1 MTRNFLPI
9 ALLATG
15 AMMMASCLSDDDDI
29 TNITYYND
37 TAITSFSLGTL
48 TRTYLCNNGDTIR
61 KTYDQATDSTTTVDA
76 STYTFT
82 IDQLKHEIYNTDSLP
97 AGTDVSKAVCT
108 VASKN
113 SGIIAVR
120 RIDSD
125 TLDFYRSTDSLDLT
139 KPREFR
145 VYSSDGT
152 TYRKYTV
159 SLRVHK
165 ELADSFVWNSQNI
178 GEASITAEAK
188 GTRLVSNGDRIFAVI
203 SGNGSSAFFSKSISA
218 NGGWT
223 ALGSNLNRTFS
234 AEAYKN
240 VAALN
245 GWIYLFDGGEL
256 LKSKDAENWQKA
268 ETGSAQLKQLVGASG
283 NKLYALTAEGMASS
297 ADGTVWTEAKLDG
310 NSSKLPQGR
319 VSLCTLPLKTNADD
333 ARIVMAGNANGADS
347 TAAVW
352 GKIEENGATADAY
365 SWSLYEGGEK
375 YLLPD
380 MEGITMI
387 RYDGKLLAIG
397 GKGLG
402 GSSAQPY
409 AHLYE
414 STDQGLTWHVSS
426 LFSLPADFSR
436 NAEACAV
443 DMAADNDNNVWLID
457 AKAGKTWKMR
467 INRLGWKEEKKAFN
481 E

>member
-15 AMMMASCLSDDDDI
+15 AMMMASCLSNDDDI

-48 TRTYLCNNGDTIR
+48 TRTYLCNNGDTI
-61 KTYDQATDSTTTVDA
+61 KKAYEQTTDSTTTVDA

-97 AGTDVSKAVCT
+97 AGTDVRKAVCT

-120 RIDSD
+120 RIDND
-125 TLDFYRSTDSLDLT
+125 TLDFYRSTDSLDLSR
-139 KPREFR
+139 PREFR

-165 ELADSFVWNSQNI
+165 ELADSFKWSRQSF
-178 GEASITAEAK
+178 GDASITAGARNA
-188 GTRLVSNGDRIFAVI
+188 RLI
-203 SGNGSSAFFSKSISA
+203 SGADRMLAVVSDDNSSTFLAKPASGSGEWES
-218 NGGWT
+218 
-223 ALGSNLNRTFS
+223 LGSNLNRTFS
-234 AEAYKN
+234 ADAYKN
-240 VAALN
+240 VAAL
-245 GWIYLFDGGEL
+245 GEWIYLLDGGEL
-256 LKSKDAENWQKA
+256 LKSKDCEIWQKV
-268 ETGSAQLKQLVGASG
+268 ETDGTQLKQLAGASKS
-283 NKLYALTAEGMASS
+283 KLYALTAGGMASS
-297 ADGTVWTEAKLDG
+297 ADGTAWTEAKLDG
-310 NSSKLPQGR
+310 GFTQLPEGR
-319 VSLCTLPLKTNADD
+319 ISLCTLPLRTNSDD
-333 ARIVMAGNANGADS
+333 ARIVMAGNGNGADS
-347 TAAVW
+347 TAMVW
-352 GKIEENGATADAY
+352 GKIEESGTAADDY

-375 YLLPD
+375 LLLPD
-380 MEGITMI
+380 MEGLTVI

-397 GKGLG
+397 GKGRG

-409 AHLYE
+409 ARLYE
-414 STDQGLTWHVSS
+414 STDQGLTWRSSS
-426 LFSLPADFSR
+426 LFTLPADFSHE
-436 NAEACAV
+436 AEPGAV
-443 DMAADNDNNVWLID
+443 DMAADNENNIWLID
-457 AKAGKTWKMR
+457 AKAGKAWKMR
-467 INRLGWKEEKKAFN
+467 INRLGWKEEQKAFN